1 MPNVKVHVDHAVWA
15 ERSGD
20 ILASLIPIRNMLC
33 ADYRV
38 DASYCQFAV
47 FPVFGPEDQTQ
58 VSVEIQILPKP
69 ERTSE
74 LIKDSCQ
81 RLQAMLAEAAGVHT
95 AVRATQLD
103 PGTYLALR

>member
-1 MPNVKVHVDHAVWA
+1 MPNVKIHVDDAVWS

-20 ILASLIPIRNMLC
+20 ILASLLPIRNMLC
-33 ADYRV
+33 TDYKV

-47 FPVFGPEDQTQ
+47 FPVHGPEDQTQ
-58 VSVEIQILPKP
+58 VSIEIQILPKP

-74 LIKDSCQ
+74 LIKDSSL
-81 RLQAMLAEAAGVHT
+81 RLQAMLTEASGVHT

-103 PGTYLALR
+103 PVTYLALR